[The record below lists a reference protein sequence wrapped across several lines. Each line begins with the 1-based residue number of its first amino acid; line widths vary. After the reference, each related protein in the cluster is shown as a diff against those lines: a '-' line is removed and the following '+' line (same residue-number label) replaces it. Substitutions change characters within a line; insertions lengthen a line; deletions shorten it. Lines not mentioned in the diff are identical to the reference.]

1 MVLVPLVGI
10 AEVLM
15 WPMVIVIW
23 ESSSEA
29 EVEAIL
35 LGGGSGEF
43 ESEPTL
49 LSSGS

>member
-1 MVLVPLVGI
+1 M
-10 AEVLM
+10 E
-15 WPMVIVIW
+15 IW

-43 ESEPTL
+43 ESEITYTAEFRIK
-49 LSSGS
+49 